1 MRTLGPSLCPAKFV
15 HVFIYIYMY
24 VPRIKIPGVFSGR
37 TVTSNGEVPS
47 MLHLILVLGSVP
59 VVVVPY
65 ARYISL
71 NPPAVADIWHLVW
84 HAPFYGSSEKYCTDF
99 ECPRNYDLVEDADTT
114 VCEDHVCTKD
124 VCCEPR
130 GETLWKMP
138 PTRDIP
144 TLTHLIV

>member
-1 MRTLGPSLCPAKFV
+1 MRTARTIAVSGDIRAC
-15 HVFIYIYMY
+15 IYLYI
-24 VPRIKIPGVFSGR
+24 PRIKIAGVFSGR

-47 MLHLILVLGSVP
+47 LLHLILVLGGVP
-59 VVVVPY
+59 VVVDPY

-130 GETLWKMP
+130 GETLWKIP